1 MVDVCVGGGRG
12 GGGGIVGLGVGVVAV
27 VMLFQCFFIALF
39 NGGARRADLAK

>member
-1 MVDVCVGGGRG
+1 MVDVCVGGGRE
-12 GGGGIVGLGVGVVAV
+12 GGGGIVGLGVIAV